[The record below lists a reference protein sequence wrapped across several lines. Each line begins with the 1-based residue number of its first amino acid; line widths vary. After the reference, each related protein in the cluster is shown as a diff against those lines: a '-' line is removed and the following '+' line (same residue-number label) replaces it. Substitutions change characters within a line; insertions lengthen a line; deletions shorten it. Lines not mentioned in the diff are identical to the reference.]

1 MPPKQQEDSSPDA
14 TMVVEQSAASADTI
28 TNNNEITGEDEHKK
42 ETPEIP
48 LVQLDLDNITY
59 APLTQAAQGESSQTT
74 VLSNITTTVSPYQLT
89 AWMGPSG
96 SGKTSLISVA
106 ANLLA
111 NPDDLTSGVIRVN
124 GDEGNLP
131 KRLVGVVWQD
141 DLLLSN
147 LTVEETI
154 FFSARL
160 KTPCEVAD
168 EKVRILVEETM
179 EELGLLNVRDSLI
192 GSSMGASGQR
202 GISGGERK
210 RVAVAAEL
218 GKIFWI
224 CIYMCELFVTGCTA
238 PYTITHSFNVK
249 NSTLYSGA
257 TLIAFAR

>member
-1 MPPKQQEDSSPDA
+1 MMAVDQTA
-14 TMVVEQSAASADTI
+14 VSADTI
-28 TNNNEITGEDEHKK
+28 TNNNQNTEENEHQKK
-42 ETPEIP
+42 IPEIP

-59 APLTQAAQGESSQTT
+59 APVTKSAQGESSRTT
-74 VLSNITTTVSPYQLT
+74 VLSNITTTVAPYQLT

-111 NPDDLTSGVIRVN
+111 NPDDLTNGVIRVN
-124 GDEGNLP
+124 GDEGKLP

-160 KTPCEVAD
+160 KTPCEVPNV
-168 EKVRILVEETM
+168 KVRFLVEETM
-179 EELGLLNVRDSLI
+179 EELGLLHVRNSLI
-192 GSSMGASGQR
+192 GSSTGASGQR

-218 GKIFWI
+218 GKTYLDMMCF
-224 CIYMCELFVTGCTA
+224 MCELFLSKAALPHTEVLTFLMNEM
-238 PYTITHSFNVK
+238 YVSISN
-249 NSTLYSGA
+249 
-257 TLIAFAR
+257 

>member
-1 MPPKQQEDSSPDA
+1 MSPDHSQHRMA
-14 TMVVEQSAASADTI
+14 PKEQETENGTVLDQTAASAATTTTATGNMALNEMVEVSEHQE
-28 TNNNEITGEDEHKK
+28 TNIPD
-42 ETPEIP
+42 IP
-48 LVQLDLDNITY
+48 LVKLDLDNITY
-59 APLTQAAQGESSQTT
+59 APLTKSAQGESTRTT
-74 VLSNITTTVSPYQLT
+74 VLSNITTTVAPYQLT

-111 NPDDLTSGVIRVN
+111 NPDDIVDGVIRVN
-124 GDEGNLP
+124 GDEGKLP

-160 KTPCEVAD
+160 KTPCEVSN
-168 EKVRILVEETM
+168 EKVKRLVEDTM
-179 EELGLLNVRDSLI
+179 EELGLFHVRDSLI
-192 GSSMGASGQR
+192 GSSTGVSSQR

-218 GKIFWI
+218 GKTSHVRSRLSVSRFRWK
-224 CIYMCELFVTGCTA
+224 F
-238 PYTITHSFNVK
+238 
-249 NSTLYSGA
+249 
-257 TLIAFAR
+257 

>member
-1 MPPKQQEDSSPDA
+1 
-14 TMVVEQSAASADTI
+14 MVDRTASASISADI
-28 TNNNEITGEDEHKK
+28 TNNEADNENDNDVAAGEEHKK
-42 ETPEIP
+42 IPDIP
-48 LVQLDLDNITY
+48 LVRLDLDNITY
-59 APLTQAAQGESSQTT
+59 APVTNAAQGESSRTT
-74 VLSNITTTVSPYQLT
+74 VLSNITTSISPYQLT

-111 NPDDLTSGVIRVN
+111 NQEDLTTGSIRIN
-124 GDEGNLP
+124 GDEGKMP

-160 KTPCEVAD
+160 KTPCTVPD
-168 EKVRILVEETM
+168 EKVRTLVEETM
-179 EELGLLNVRDSLI
+179 EELGLLHVRDSLI
-192 GSSMGASGQR
+192 GSSTGTSGQR

-218 GKIFWI
+218 GK
-224 CIYMCELFVTGCTA
+224 
-238 PYTITHSFNVK
+238 
-249 NSTLYSGA
+249 NSGVFS
-257 TLIAFAR
+257 IAVEFI